1 MKTKLATLGFAA
13 ILGALIC
20 TGCGSTGAQPAETP
34 SDSLRVS
41 TLPEDPVYDGEV
53 TIGGQ
58 VSLLGELLCP
68 CFELTSG
75 GETVHVWYGLMVED
89 DGTEIPAVSVE
100 GIENGDTVV
109 VTGELKTAGLHTS
122 LNDFWASSI
131 EPSTAAGDEYCLDS
145 DTDAKLSYQEA
156 VRIAQGSECLDQGQ
170 LKKTRVCN
178 ENTGTWWI
186 DLDIDK
192 PGCNPACVVDV
203 SRRTAEVNWRCTGLV
218 PRTSVANAPAQYEV
232 TVRFNTSVTQDD
244 LAGIEPSL
252 RAYDDGLEYVIMESW
267 PPVGRALLTTDAPD
281 FCQTVEAELEA
292 ESYIDGVTCEQ
303 WVDSSEVDPDDP
315 VSSTRD

>member
-1 MKTKLATLGFAA
+1 MKTKLATLGFA
-13 ILGALIC
+13 LVLSALVFS
-20 TGCGSTGAQPAETP
+20 GCGQSSAEPAQLPAGP
-34 SDSLRVS
+34 RSVS
-41 TLPEDPVYDGEV
+41 NLLADPVYDNDVRIHGE
-53 TIGGQ
+53 

-89 DGTEIPAVSVE
+89 DGTERPAVSVE

-156 VRIAQGSECLDQGQ
+156 VQIARGSECLDEGK
-170 LKKTRVCN
+170 LKETRICN

-192 PGCNPACVVDV
+192 PGCAPACVVDV
-203 SRRTAEVNWRCTGLV
+203 SDRTAEINWRCTGAV
-218 PRTSVANAPAQYEV
+218 PPTSVANAPSQYEV

-244 LAGIEPSL
+244 LSESEEVL
-252 RAYDDGLEYVIMESW
+252 RAYDDGIDYVIMESW
-267 PPVGRALLTTDAPD
+267 PPVGRALLATDAPD
-281 FCQTVEAELEA
+281 FCRTVEAQLERNT
-292 ESYIDGVTCEQ
+292 YIDGVTCEL
-303 WVDSSEVDPDDP
+303 WDDVGEVDPDAP
-315 VSSTRD
+315 VSSSRD